1 MRDTPE
7 VAFGEMVKATVLA
20 FEALGRDA
28 KGSLAELYAGD
39 AGEKLAEFL
48 RGLAGATGWLRFPAG
63 EWPEVMAALIGP
75 EMVKPSQG
83 AERRIAIWGALEARL
98 QSVDTLVV
106 GGLNEG
112 SWPRRAEAD
121 RFMSGL
127 MKSGLD
133 LEPPE
138 RRIGQ
143 AAHDFTMALG
153 TRARDPDAFGAF
165 WRSAGRAVALAA
177 AADDLCRQRGGR
189 ERCQSAAGNC
199 SPGRASWMLGHR

>member
-1 MRDTPE
+1 MLRALTAALAPLAGSRESPSVGLRRDGQGDGRSPSRRS
-7 VAFGEMVKATVLA
+7 AATRRA
-20 FEALGRDA
+20 ASPNSTQD
-28 KGSLAELYAGD
+28 D

-48 RGLAGATGWLRFPAG
+48 RGLAGATAGFDFAPA
-63 EWPEVMAALIGP
+63 EWPDVMAALIGP

-98 QSVDTLVV
+98 QSVDTLVI

-121 RFMSGL
+121 RFMSRL

-143 AAHDFTMALG
+143 AAHDFVMAIG
-153 TRARDPDAFGAF
+153 RETRDPDALGPRG
-165 WRSAGRAVALAA
+165 RSAGRAVALAA
-177 AADDLCRQRGGR
+177 AAD
-189 ERCQSAAGNC
+189 
-199 SPGRASWMLGHR
+199 

>member
-1 MRDTPE
+1 
-7 VAFGEMVKATVLA
+7 MVKATVLA
-20 FEALGRDA
+20 FEALGRDE
-28 KGSLAELYAGD
+28 KGSLAKLYSED

-48 RGLAGATGWLRFPAG
+48 RGLAGATAGFDFAPG
-63 EWPEVMAALIGP
+63 EWPDVMAALIGP

-83 AERRIAIWGALEARL
+83 ADRRIAIWGALEARL

-121 RFMSGL
+121 RFMSRL

-138 RRIGQ
+138 RQDRPG
-143 AAHDFTMALG
+143 
-153 TRARDPDAFGAF
+153 GA
-165 WRSAGRAVALAA
+165 
-177 AADDLCRQRGGR
+177 
-189 ERCQSAAGNC
+189 
-199 SPGRASWMLGHR
+199 